1 MAKISN
7 TNTYPTKASPSG
19 GDLVI
24 GTDVSGDNATKT
36 FTLQSIANLYSGS
49 GSGTV
54 TSIGLDGGTTGI
66 TITSDTTSPIT
77 TTGTFTLGGTL
88 ATANGGTGLT
98 TLGTAGQILKV
109 NSGATAFEF
118 GNPTILLQDS
128 GGAVVSGIDTL
139 NFNNNVS
146 VVTAPGS
153 STAIINASASTLWTD
168 DGSGNI
174 SYNGGLVSTTQQFEG
189 DINGAVL
196 QKVFN
201 NTAGLLSKGQVV
213 YLPGGNNGDNPY
225 IDLAQANSAST
236 MSAIGIIKE
245 DIDPSTL
252 GEVITS
258 GELTGLNLTGF
269 TTGDEL
275 YVSDIA
281 AGSFKNAPPRTE
293 ANLIQKIGKVI
304 KGGNGGA
311 LTVLGAF
318 RSNQV
323 PNLNEGSM
331 FLGSSN
337 NDTTTLA
344 IGANHSVLKSDGT
357 TASWGDPFSITTTG
371 TSGAATFSAGT
382 LNIPNYATGGSA
394 IDTGFT
400 PLSIYSSTGFS
411 ATAQTLLVQSVCDVD
426 VSINSVDIFRA
437 SATVGTPVI
446 TIAVYSGT
454 ITNPGAATLL
464 QSKTSGTLVA
474 GINTITFDESI
485 NLTAGQKIVI
495 YTSTNTTTRIIG
507 ITDGHSE
514 ANLAVSKAGYN
525 ASPGTLSDSLS
536 DTSASNNRVAMH
548 FYST

>member
-7 TNTYPTKASPSG
+7 TTTYPTKASPAG
-19 GDLVI
+19 EDLVI

-54 TSIGLDGGTTGI
+54 TSVGLDGGTTGI
-66 TITSDTTSPIT
+66 TITSDTTNPIT

-88 ATANGGTGLT
+88 AVANGGTGLT
-98 TLGTAGQILKV
+98 ALGTAGQVLKV
-109 NSGATAFEF
+109 NTGATAFEF
-118 GNPTILLQDS
+118 GNPDISVQDS
-128 GGAVVSGIDTL
+128 GGSSITGIDTL
-139 NFNNNVS
+139 NFNSNIS

-174 SYNGGLVSTTQQFEG
+174 SYNGGFVSTTQQFEG

-201 NTAGLLSKGQVV
+201 NTAGVLSKGQVV

-225 IDLAQANSAST
+225 VDLAQANSAST

-269 TTGDEL
+269 ATGDEL
-275 YVSDIA
+275 YVSDVA
-281 AGSFKNAPPRTE
+281 AGSFKSSAPRTE
-293 ANLIQKIGKVI
+293 ANLVQKIGKVI
-304 KGGNGGA
+304 KGGSGGA

-318 RSNQV
+318 RTNAT
-323 PNLNEGSM
+323 PNLDEGSM

-344 IGANHSVLKSDGT
+344 IGTNHSVLKSNGT

-464 QSKTSGTLVA
+464 ESKTSGTLVA
-474 GINTITFDESI
+474 GINTITFDEAI
-485 NLTAGQKIVI
+485 TLTAGQKIVI

-507 ITDGHSE
+507 IADGHSE

>member
-66 TITSDTTSPIT
+66 TITSDTTNPIT

-174 SYNGGLVSTTQQFEG
+174 SYNGGIVSTTQQFEG
-189 DINGAVL
+189 DINGAIL
-196 QKVFN
+196 QKAFN
-201 NTAGLLSKGQVV
+201 NTAGVLSKGQVV

-225 IDLAQANSAST
+225 IELAQANSAST

-281 AGSFKNAPPRTE
+281 AGSFKNAAPRTE

-304 KGGNGGA
+304 KGGSGGA

-344 IGANHSVLKSDGT
+344 IGADHSVLKSDGT

-474 GINTITFDESI
+474 GINTITFDEAI
-485 NLTAGQKIVI
+485 TLTAGQKIVI

>member
-7 TNTYPTKASPSG
+7 TTTYPTKASPAG
-19 GDLVI
+19 EDLVI

-54 TSIGLDGGTTGI
+54 TSVGLDGGTTGI
-66 TITSDTTSPIT
+66 TITSDTTNPIT

-88 ATANGGTGLT
+88 AVANGGTGLT
-98 TLGTAGQILKV
+98 ALGTAGQVLKV
-109 NSGATAFEF
+109 NTGATAFEF
-118 GNPTILLQDS
+118 GNPDISVQDS
-128 GGAVVSGIDTL
+128 GGSSITGIDTL
-139 NFNNNVS
+139 NFNSNIS

-174 SYNGGLVSTTQQFEG
+174 SYNGGFVSTTQQFEG

-201 NTAGLLSKGQVV
+201 NTAGVLSKGQVV

-225 IDLAQANSAST
+225 VDLAQANSAST

-269 TTGDEL
+269 ATGDEL
-275 YVSDIA
+275 YVSDVA
-281 AGSFKNAPPRTE
+281 AGSFKSSAPRTE
-293 ANLIQKIGKVI
+293 ANLVQKIGKVV
-304 KGGNGGA
+304 KGGSGGA

-318 RSNQV
+318 RTNAT

-344 IGANHSVLKSDGT
+344 IGTNHSVLKSNGT

-464 QSKTSGTLVA
+464 ESKTSGTLVA
-474 GINTITFDESI
+474 GINTITFDEAI
-485 NLTAGQKIVI
+485 TLTAGQKIVI

-507 ITDGHSE
+507 IADGHSE

>member
-7 TNTYPTKASPSG
+7 TTTYPTKASPAG
-19 GDLVI
+19 EDLVI

-54 TSIGLDGGTTGI
+54 TSVGLDGGTTGI
-66 TITSDTTSPIT
+66 TITSDTTNPIT

-88 ATANGGTGLT
+88 AVANGGTGLT
-98 TLGTAGQILKV
+98 ALGTAGQVLKV
-109 NSGATAFEF
+109 NTGATAFEF
-118 GNPTILLQDS
+118 GNPDISVQDS
-128 GGAVVSGIDTL
+128 GGSSITGIDTL
-139 NFNNNVS
+139 NFNSNIS

-174 SYNGGLVSTTQQFEG
+174 SYNGGFVSTTQQFEG

-201 NTAGLLSKGQVV
+201 NTAGVLSKGQVV

-225 IDLAQANSAST
+225 VELAQANSAST

-269 TTGDEL
+269 ATGDEL
-275 YVSDIA
+275 YVSDVA
-281 AGSFKNAPPRTE
+281 AGSFKSSAPRTE
-293 ANLIQKIGKVI
+293 ANLVQKIGKVI
-304 KGGNGGA
+304 KGGSGGA

-318 RSNQV
+318 RTNAT
-323 PNLNEGSM
+323 PNLDEGSM

-344 IGANHSVLKSDGT
+344 IGTNHSVLKSNGT

-454 ITNPGAATLL
+454 ITNPGSATLL
-464 QSKTSGTLVA
+464 ESKTSGTLVA
-474 GINTITFDESI
+474 GINTITFDEAI
-485 NLTAGQKIVI
+485 TLTAGQKIVI

-507 ITDGHSE
+507 IADGHSE

>member
-1 MAKISN
+1 
-7 TNTYPTKASPSG
+7 
-19 GDLVI
+19 V
-24 GTDVSGDNATKT
+24 
-36 FTLQSIANLYSGS
+36 
-49 GSGTV
+49 
-54 TSIGLDGGTTGI
+54 
-66 TITSDTTSPIT
+66 
-77 TTGTFTLGGTL
+77 
-88 ATANGGTGLT
+88 ANGGTGLT
-98 TLGTAGQILKV
+98 ALGTAGQVLKV
-109 NSGATAFEF
+109 NTGATALEF
-118 GNPTILLQDS
+118 GNPTFSVQNS
-128 GGAVVSGIDTL
+128 GGSSITGIDTL
-139 NFNNNVS
+139 NFNSNIS

-201 NTAGLLSKGQVV
+201 NTAGVLSKGQVV

-225 IDLAQANSAST
+225 IELAQANSAST

-275 YVSDIA
+275 YVSDVA
-281 AGSFKNAPPRTE
+281 AGSFKSSAPRTE

-304 KGGNGGA
+304 KGGSGGA

-318 RSNQV
+318 RTNAT
-323 PNLNEGSM
+323 PNLDEGSM

-337 NDTTTLA
+337 NDTTTLT
-344 IGANHSVLKSDGT
+344 IGTNHSVLKSNGT

-371 TSGAATFSAGT
+371 TTEDATFSAGI

-464 QSKTSGTLVA
+464 ESKTSGTLVA
-474 GINTITFDESI
+474 GINTITFDEAI
-485 NLTAGQKIVI
+485 TLTAGQKIVI

-507 ITDGHSE
+507 IADGHSE

>member
-7 TNTYPTKASPSG
+7 TTTYPTKASPAG
-19 GDLVI
+19 EDLVI

-54 TSIGLDGGTTGI
+54 TSVGLDGGTTGI
-66 TITSDTTSPIT
+66 TITSDTTNPIT

-88 ATANGGTGLT
+88 AVANGGTGLT
-98 TLGTAGQILKV
+98 ALGTAGQVLKV
-109 NSGATAFEF
+109 NTGATAFEF
-118 GNPTILLQDS
+118 GNPDISVQDS
-128 GGAVVSGIDTL
+128 GGSSITGIDTL
-139 NFNNNVS
+139 NFNSNIS

-174 SYNGGLVSTTQQFEG
+174 SYNGGFVSTTQQFEG

-201 NTAGLLSKGQVV
+201 NTAGVLSKGQVV

-225 IDLAQANSAST
+225 VDLAQANSAST

-269 TTGDEL
+269 ATGDEL
-275 YVSDIA
+275 YVSDVA
-281 AGSFKNAPPRTE
+281 AGSFKSSAPRTE
-293 ANLIQKIGKVI
+293 ANLVQKIGKVI
-304 KGGNGGA
+304 KGGSGGA

-318 RSNQV
+318 RTNAT

-344 IGANHSVLKSDGT
+344 IGTNHSVLKSNGT

-464 QSKTSGTLVA
+464 ESKTSGTLVA
-474 GINTITFDESI
+474 GINTITFDEAI
-485 NLTAGQKIVI
+485 TLTAGQKIVI

-507 ITDGHSE
+507 IADGHSE

>member
-174 SYNGGLVSTTQQFEG
+174 SYNGGIVSTTQQFEG
-189 DINGAVL
+189 DINGAIL
-196 QKVFN
+196 QKAFN
-201 NTAGLLSKGQVV
+201 NTAGVLSKGQVV

-225 IDLAQANSAST
+225 IELAQANSAST

-275 YVSDIA
+275 YVSDVA
-281 AGSFKNAPPRTE
+281 AGSFKNAAPRTE

-337 NDTTTLA
+337 NDTTTLS
-344 IGANHSVLKSDGT
+344 IGADHSVLKSDGT

-525 ASPGTLSDSLS
+525 ASPGTLIDSLS

>member
-7 TNTYPTKASPSG
+7 TTTYPTKVSPDG

-54 TSIGLDGGTTGI
+54 TSVGLSAGTTGL
-66 TITSDTTSPIT
+66 TVTSDTANPIT

-88 ATANGGTGLT
+88 AVANGGTGLT
-98 TLGTAGQILKV
+98 ALGTAGQVLKV
-109 NSGATAFEF
+109 NTGATALDF
-118 GNPTILLQDS
+118 GNPTFSVQDS
-128 GGAVVSGIDTL
+128 GGSIVTDIDTL

-146 VVTAPGS
+146 VVTTPGS

-174 SYNGGLVSTTQQFEG
+174 SYNGGFISTTQQFEG

-196 QKVFN
+196 QKAFN
-201 NTAGLLSKGQVV
+201 NTAGVLSKGQVV

-225 IDLAQANSAST
+225 IELAQANSAST

-275 YVSDIA
+275 YVSDVA
-281 AGSFKNAPPRTE
+281 AGSFKSSAPRTE

-344 IGANHSVLKSDGT
+344 IGSNHSVLKSDGT

-464 QSKTSGTLVA
+464 ESKTSGTLVA
-474 GINTITFDESI
+474 GINTITFDEAI
-485 NLTAGQKIVI
+485 TLTAGQKIVI

-507 ITDGHSE
+507 IADGHSE

>member
-7 TNTYPTKASPSG
+7 TTTYPTKASPAG
-19 GDLVI
+19 EDLVI

-54 TSIGLDGGTTGI
+54 TSVGLDGGTTGI
-66 TITSDTTSPIT
+66 TITSDTTNPIT

-88 ATANGGTGLT
+88 AVANGGTGLT
-98 TLGTAGQILKV
+98 ALGTAGQVLKV
-109 NSGATAFEF
+109 NTGATAFEF
-118 GNPTILLQDS
+118 GNPDISVQDS
-128 GGAVVSGIDTL
+128 GGSSITGIDTL
-139 NFNNNVS
+139 NFNSNIS

-174 SYNGGLVSTTQQFEG
+174 SYNGGFVSTTQQFEG

-201 NTAGLLSKGQVV
+201 NTAGVLSKGQVV

-225 IDLAQANSAST
+225 IELAQANSAST

-269 TTGDEL
+269 ATGDEL
-275 YVSDIA
+275 YVSDVA
-281 AGSFKNAPPRTE
+281 AGSFKSSAPRTE
-293 ANLIQKIGKVI
+293 ANLVQKIGKVV
-304 KGGNGGA
+304 KGGSGGA

-318 RSNQV
+318 RTNAT

-344 IGANHSVLKSDGT
+344 IGTNHSVLKSNGT

-464 QSKTSGTLVA
+464 ESKTSGTLVA
-474 GINTITFDESI
+474 GINTITFDEAI
-485 NLTAGQKIVI
+485 TLTAGQKIVI

-507 ITDGHSE
+507 IADGHSE

>member
-7 TNTYPTKASPSG
+7 TTTYPTKASPAG

-54 TSIGLDGGTTGI
+54 TSVGLDGGTTGI
-66 TITSDTTSPIT
+66 TITSDTTNPIT

-88 ATANGGTGLT
+88 ATTNGGTGLT

-118 GNPTILLQDS
+118 GNPDILVQDS
-128 GGAVVSGIDTL
+128 GGSSITGIDTL
-139 NFNNNVS
+139 NFNSNIS

-174 SYNGGLVSTTQQFEG
+174 SYNGGFVSTTQQFEG

-201 NTAGLLSKGQVV
+201 NTAGVLSKGQVV

-225 IDLAQANSAST
+225 VDLAQANSAST

-275 YVSDIA
+275 YVSDVA
-281 AGSFKNAPPRTE
+281 AGSFKSSAPRAE

-318 RSNQV
+318 RTNAT
-323 PNLNEGSM
+323 PNLDEGSI

-337 NDTTTLA
+337 NDTITLA
-344 IGANHSVLKSDGT
+344 VGADHSVLKSNGT

-426 VSINSVDIFRA
+426 VTINSVDIFRA

-474 GINTITFDESI
+474 GINTITFNEAI
-485 NLTAGQKIVI
+485 TLTAGQKIVI

-507 ITDGHSE
+507 IADGHSE